1 MKSLTL
7 IKPVAISI
15 AITFLMTACNR
26 DEPSTADDRPIA
38 AEEQAAT
45 VTAVAADTQPAP
57 APACEAS
64 ASWVS
69 NPNPPSEI
77 PGGGENFCQFY
88 QFSWQWFLYLM
99 SPSDADPG
107 LRNFQVQAN
116 YPMLQVNGDSCGGT
130 ATKPVFFV
138 RTIKDDDEADTDF
151 VIPERINQAG
161 DQATIYDQN
170 GNVVFYSI
178 VFGRDLCTAPDSG
191 DLPVDTTEIKMAW
204 RIIDEADKA
213 DYVWMEA
220 DVIPDNNTETAIPE
234 TLGLVGYH
242 LVRGTAQHP
251 ELVWATFEHK
261 NNVPDCLALQ
271 SAPDAGWSFL
281 SASCADCL
289 NSPDIDCFNA
299 CDYNAATKATSL
311 TGTPSEICR
320 VFADG
325 TAPGDNKGEE
335 NVADVDALNAQLVGP
350 GGILSTL
357 SASDPMAVLANYFN
371 VGALWVSDP
380 SQPASSANQRGSLQ
394 LANTTMETTFQG
406 TLMLNGSGI
415 QASTSGSVNCFACH
429 QYTPGQTA
437 TTGLSH
443 IFNDIVNQRGGQQP

>member
-1 MKSLTL
+1 MNPLKF
-7 IKPVAISI
+7 IKPLAVSI
-15 AITFLMTACNR
+15 
-26 DEPSTADDRPIA
+26 
-38 AEEQAAT
+38 
-45 VTAVAADTQPAP
+45 VAAVMFAGCDRAESPASADTVLTASADPASVCP
-57 APACEAS
+57 AS

-69 NPNPPSEI
+69 NPNPPAEI

-99 SPSDADPG
+99 SPSAADPN
-107 LRNFQVQAN
+107 LRNFQVQAD
-116 YPMLQVNGDSCGGT
+116 YPLLQVSGDSCSG
-130 ATKPVFFV
+130 AASKPVFFV
-138 RTIKDDDEADTDF
+138 RTVKDGADDTDF

-178 VFGRDLCTAPDSG
+178 VFGRDLCTAPDTG
-191 DLPVDTTEIKMAW
+191 DLPDDTTEIKMAW
-204 RIIDEADKA
+204 SVIDEADKA
-213 DYVWMEA
+213 NYIWMEA
-220 DVIPDNNTETAIPE
+220 DVIPEGEGESIIPE

-261 NNVPDCLALQ
+261 NNVPDCLSPQ
-271 SAPDAGWSFL
+271 PAPAAGWSFL
-281 SASCADCL
+281 SASCAACL
-289 NSPDIDCFNA
+289 SSPNSDCFNT
-299 CDYNAATKATSL
+299 CNYNAASPATSL
-311 TGTPSEICR
+311 NGTPSELCR

-325 TAPGDNKGEE
+325 TAPGDNKGAE
-335 NVADVDALNAQLVGP
+335 NVADVDALNTQLVGS

-357 SASDPMAVLANYFN
+357 PASNPMAVLANYFN

-394 LANTTMETTFQG
+394 LANATMETTFQG
-406 TLMLNGSGI
+406 TLSLDGTSI
-415 QASTSGSVNCFACH
+415 QASTSGVVNCFGCH
-429 QYTPGQTA
+429 NYTPGQTA

-443 IFNDIVNQRGGQQP
+443 IFDDIVKQRGTQQP

>member
-1 MKSLTL
+1 MK
-7 IKPVAISI
+7 PI
-15 AITFLMTACNR
+15 ALGIAASVLLASCGR
-26 DEPSTADDRPIA
+26 DEPTADA
-38 AEEQAAT
+38 AAGSAN
-45 VTAVAADTQPAP
+45 AQPAP
-57 APACEAS
+57 ACAAS

-69 NPNPPSEI
+69 DPNPPSEI

-99 SPSDADPG
+99 SPSAGDSS

-116 YPMLQVNGDSCGGT
+116 YPLLQVDGDSCGAT

-138 RTIKDDDEADTDF
+138 RIVKDGADGTDF

-161 DQATIYDQN
+161 DRATLYDQD

-191 DLPVDTTEIKMAW
+191 DLPADTTEIKMAW
-204 RIIDEADKA
+204 RVIGEADKLN
-213 DYVWMEA
+213 YVWMQA
-220 DVIPDNNTETAIPE
+220 DVIPEGEGETVIPE
-234 TLGLVGYH
+234 TLGLIGYH

-261 NNVPDCLALQ
+261 NNVPDCLSPQ
-271 SAPDAGWSFL
+271 SVPAAGWSFL
-281 SASCADCL
+281 SASCAACL
-289 NSPDIDCFNA
+289 SSPDTACFSA
-299 CDYNAATKATSL
+299 CNYNAASPATSL
-311 TGTPSEICR
+311 SGTPTEICR

-325 TAPGDNKGEE
+325 TAPGDNKGAE

-350 GGILSTL
+350 NGILSAL
-357 SASDPMAVLANYFN
+357 PPSNPLAVLANYFN

-380 SQPASSANQRGSLQ
+380 TQSASSANQRGSLQ
-394 LANTTMETTFQG
+394 LANATMETTFQG
-406 TLMLNGSGI
+406 TLTLNGSSI
-415 QASTSGSVNCFACH
+415 QAGTSGVVNCFACH

-437 TTGLSH
+437 TSGLSH
-443 IFNDIVNQRGGQQP
+443 IFDDIVKQRGGQQP